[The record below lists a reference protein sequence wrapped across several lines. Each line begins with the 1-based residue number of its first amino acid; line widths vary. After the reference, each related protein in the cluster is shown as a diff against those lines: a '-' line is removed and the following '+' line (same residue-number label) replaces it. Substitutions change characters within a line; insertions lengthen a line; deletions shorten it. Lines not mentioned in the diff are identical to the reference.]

1 MERNEME
8 YRLDDNVVI
17 SEEINRMTREE
28 LEKAIQQKEAEHKA
42 KKAKP
47 MQL

>member
-28 LEKAIQQKEAEHKA
+28 LEKAIQQKEAEIKA
-42 KKAKP
+42 KKGKP